1 MRDDN
6 RIKVLIAEDEAHLG
20 SILRN
25 FLEGRGYQVS
35 VHTDG
40 RSALDALR
48 AEAFDVALLDIVM
61 PEMDGLEVL
70 RQIREELSPPEV
82 IIITGNGTIET
93 AISAMKLGAYD
104 YLAKPYRMA
113 EIDVMVRRAWEKRE
127 LTRENTL
134 LHKRLSLAEAQ
145 SEIVTQYAPMQAVLA
160 LVERVARSD
169 SAVLIL
175 GESGTGKELVARML
189 HRLSHRVTGPLVDIN
204 CAAIPDALVE
214 SELFGHERGAHAEA
228 STRKLGLFEL
238 ANGGTI
244 FMDEIGAL
252 DPKVQ
257 GKLLRALE
265 LGTFYRVG
273 GTQKVRADIR
283 VVAASNQDLAQ
294 RVANGTFRS
303 DLYYRINTISITL
316 PPLRERSVDI
326 PLLARHFLESAPDG
340 VPRTLSPDAIDALQ
354 AYPWPGNVR
363 ELRNVIERAALVST
377 GSTIN
382 ASDIPLGGLP
392 PANGGR
398 PTDPMAPLEQV
409 ERQHIET
416 VLQHARWHQGRAAE
430 ILGISPKTLYRKI
443 REFGLRRPNER

>member
-1 MRDDN
+1 MRAHDN

-20 SILRN
+20 SILQS

-175 GESGTGKELVARML
+175 GESGTGKELVARDAAPAFASRNRPARG
-189 HRLSHRVTGPLVDIN
+189 HQTARRSRTRSSRVSCSVTSEARTRRRPRASWV
-204 CAAIPDALVE
+204 CSSWRTAARSSWTK
-214 SELFGHERGAHAEA
+214 SERSIQKCRASCYVRSSWGRSIEWAERRRCDPTFAWWRRAIRISRSAWRTERFGV
-228 STRKLGLFEL
+228 TC
-238 ANGGTI
+238 
-244 FMDEIGAL
+244 
-252 DPKVQ
+252 
-257 GKLLRALE
+257 
-265 LGTFYRVG
+265 
-273 GTQKVRADIR
+273 
-283 VVAASNQDLAQ
+283 
-294 RVANGTFRS
+294 
-303 DLYYRINTISITL
+303 YYRINTISITL
-316 PPLRERSVDI
+316 PPLRDRNVDI

-340 VPRTLSPDAIDALQ
+340 VSRTLSPEAIDALQ

-377 GSTIN
+377 GTTIH
-382 ASDIPLGGLP
+382 AQRH
-392 PANGGR
+392 PAR
-398 PTDPMAPLEQV
+398 
-409 ERQHIET
+409 
-416 VLQHARWHQGRAAE
+416 RAAAIE
-430 ILGISPKTLYRKI
+430 
-443 REFGLRRPNER
+443 RRQAH